1 MRRLYFLT
9 HNELADITRSE
20 PRKVKEMCKR
30 GELLYIRWGEDYLI
44 PTAWLRKNFDQL
56 PLYFWQEIT
65 EDLYRG
71 LMVPRAARCVLRDVR
86 TARTQRQASQMTH
99 RCQNNN
105 LDYCTNE

>member
-30 GELLYIRWGEDYLI
+30 GELLYIKWGEDYLI

-71 LMVPRAARCVLRDVR
+71 LDGPKSCEMRLERRKNGKDPATGKPND
-86 TARTQRQASQMTH
+86 TQVSKQ
-99 RCQNNN
+99 
-105 LDYCTNE
+105 